1 MSDGGGGG
9 VAGAGGG
16 LIRDVMVYLG
26 AAIVFVPLFA
36 RLRLGSV
43 LGYLVAGCV
52 IGPFGL
58 RLVKD
63 VHSILHF
70 SEFGVVLMLFLIG
83 LELDSRRLWSM
94 RRPVFGGGSLQ
105 MLVCG
110 SALAGGGLLLGLPWQ
125 GALVAGLAI
134 ALSSTAIAIQ
144 TMKERSVL
152 TAPIGKSGFAILLFQ
167 DIAAIPL
174 IAVVPLLAGGGG
186 GSVVGVLK
194 VLGAVVAV
202 VVIGRYL
209 TTPILRVVA
218 RTGLREVFT
227 GFALLLIIVIA
238 QLMTMAG
245 VSMAL
250 GAFLA
255 GVLLASSEYRHALET
270 DIEPFKGLLMGL
282 FFIAV
287 GMSIDFGLLGE
298 HARLVAALVV
308 GIVAVKGALL
318 GLLAP
323 HLDVPRPQRWLFA
336 SLLSQGGE
344 FAFVVFGVAG
354 QAHLLPEPWDALLT
368 LAVALSMAMTPV
380 CLVLFDRF
388 LGKAEDRS
396 RLPADEI
403 ETEGAPV
410 IIAGFGRFGQI
421 VGRLLLAQG
430 VQPTLLDLDPDTI
443 GRIRKFG
450 FRVFFGDATRLDL
463 LHSARA
469 REAKVLVVALDD
481 VEAGLKLVDLAKE
494 HFPNLT
500 IVARARNVSHYLELR
515 ARGVTRIERETFE
528 ASLRVGRSVMELLGD
543 DPFEAKEDADHFRRH
558 NVEMLEALLP
568 HLSNEASRMSIAKAG
583 REQLEQQVAR
593 DRAAR
598 GQVAAWTDDP
608 AHRSPAGDR
617 SPEPKVGSGSHPE
630 TE

>member
-1 MSDGGGGG
+1 MSSEHG
-9 VAGAGGG
+9 GAGGG
-16 LIRDVMVYLG
+16 LMQDVMVYLG
-26 AAIVFVPLFA
+26 SAIVFVPLFA

-63 VHSILHF
+63 VQSILHF

-83 LELDSRRLWSM
+83 LELDARRLWSM
-94 RRPVFGGGSLQ
+94 RRSVFGGGLLQ

-110 SALAGGGLLLGLPWQ
+110 VGLSAGGFLLGLPWQ
-125 GALVAGLAI
+125 AALVAGLAI

-152 TAPIGKSGFAILLFQ
+152 NAPIGKSAFAILLFQ

-174 IAVVPLLAGGGG
+174 IAVVPLLSGTGG
-186 GSVVGVLK
+186 GSVAGVLK
-194 VLGAVVAV
+194 ALGAIVAV

-287 GMSIDFGLLGE
+287 GMSIDFGLLGK
-298 HARLVAALVV
+298 HALLVVTLVV

-318 GLLAP
+318 GLLATR
-323 HLDVPRPQRWLFA
+323 LDVPKQQRWLFA

-368 LAVALSMAMTPV
+368 LAVALSMATTPL
-380 CLVLFDRF
+380 CLVLYDRF
-388 LGKAEDRS
+388 LQSEQDRS
-396 RLPADEI
+396 KLPADEI
-403 ETEGAPV
+403 ETDGAPV

-430 VQPTLLDLDPDTI
+430 VQTTLLDLDPDGI
-443 GRIRKFG
+443 ERIRKFG

-469 REAKVLVVALDD
+469 DIAKVLVVALDD
-481 VEAGLKLVDLAKE
+481 VASSLKLVDLAKE
-494 HFPNLT
+494 HFPHLT
-500 IVARARNVSHYLELR
+500 IVARARNVTHYLELR

-528 ASLRVGRSVMELLGD
+528 ASLRAGRAAMELLGD
-543 DPFEAKEDADHFRRH
+543 DPFEAKEDADQFRLH
-558 NVEMLEALLP
+558 NVNMLEALLP
-568 HLSNEASRMSIAKAG
+568 HLSNEAGRMSVARAG
-583 REQLEQQVAR
+583 QEQLEQQVAR
-593 DRAAR
+593 DRALR
-598 GQVAAWTDDP
+598 GQAVAAWADDP
-608 AHRSPAGDR
+608 AHREPAPD
-617 SPEPKVGSGSHPE
+617 
-630 TE
+630 TEE